1 MTVSSFDID
10 VFFAGYAEA
19 LASRDAKRVTPFWG
33 VPALVLSDQG
43 VIAVAKIEGAL
54 KALNGVSDA
63 KVFFNTGKIEVQ
75 HDPQIVKSDELVQAV
90 KSVGYE
96 AREAAF

>member
-1 MTVSSFDID
+1 MTCPSC
-10 VFFAGYAEA
+10 
-19 LASRDAKRVTPFWG
+19 
-33 VPALVLSDQG
+33 
-43 VIAVAKIEGAL
+43 VAKIEGAL

-75 HDPQIVKSDELVQAV
+75 HDPQIVQPEVLVKAV

-96 AREAAF
+96 AREAAY